1 MRHSLCSPL
10 MRRTENMSCSRAV
23 IFPSGF
29 SCDAKKC
36 SFPPFRLSIRTDR
49 SFYEDSHKMTKE
61 VGCDKQ
67 GLKAKRPSSLLFP
80 PPSLPSFQSQG
91 PSTCDVC
98 PTFRRPFAS
107 RAAPPPRRRQT
118 DPIRQTV
125 SLLKWIPLSDILN
138 DIVLLVA
145 HTYRGCKRQYLL
157 MEYFI
162 TIVSQT
168 HLPNSI
174 QNNSIYRA
182 QPFVVTG

>member
-36 SFPPFRLSIRTDR
+36 SFPPFRLKHADR

-80 PPSLPSFQSQG
+80 PSLPSFQSQG

-107 RAAPPPRRRQT
+107 RAARRRRRQI
-118 DPIRQTV
+118 PSAAAAAGGGRQ
-125 SLLKWIPLSDILN
+125 SLYFNGFPLTSFCSLHILQGCPKIIPLFASSM
-138 DIVLLVA
+138 A
-145 HTYRGCKRQYLL
+145 
-157 MEYFI
+157 YFFGHAFDL
-162 TIVSQT
+162 SLDGLRLEAYDHNQE
-168 HLPNSI
+168 
-174 QNNSIYRA
+174 
-182 QPFVVTG
+182 